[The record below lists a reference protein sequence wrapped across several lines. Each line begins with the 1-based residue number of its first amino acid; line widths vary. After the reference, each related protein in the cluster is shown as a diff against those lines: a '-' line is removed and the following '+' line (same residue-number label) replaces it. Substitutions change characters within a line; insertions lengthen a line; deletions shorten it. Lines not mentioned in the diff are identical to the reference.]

1 MDPMIRSSA
10 FTEGSGVSP
19 DRLAGDSGGGT
30 PRSLSATP
38 AGSGPQLLALEREL
52 SGPGAQEALARH
64 DAVLV
69 GLENRL
75 AAALNE
81 GVSPE
86 EYPKLTD
93 LREANVLA
101 RKLLRLAQREGEVE
115 QP

>member
-1 MDPMIRSSA
+1 MDPMIQRLGSRNPDSSGR
-10 FTEGSGVSP
+10 E
-19 DRLAGDSGGGT
+19 AGQ
-30 PRSLSATP
+30 AT
-38 AGSGPQLLALEREL
+38 ATAGPQLLALEREL

>member
-1 MDPMIRSSA
+1 MDPVIHSPA
-10 FTEGSGVSP
+10 FAGGSGG
-19 DRLAGDSGGGT
+19 AA
-30 PRSLSATP
+30 PRSLSADAP
-38 AGSGPQLLALEREL
+38 GSRPQLLALEREL
-52 SGPGAQEALARH
+52 SGPGAREALARH
-64 DAVLV
+64 DAVLL
-69 GLENRL
+69 GIENRI

>member
-1 MDPMIRSSA
+1 MDPMIHSPA
-10 FTEGSGVSP
+10 FAGGSGG
-19 DRLAGDSGGGT
+19 AA
-30 PRSLSATP
+30 PRSLSPDA
-38 AGSGPQLLALEREL
+38 ADRPQLLALEREL
-52 SGPGAQEALARH
+52 AGPGAQEALARH

-69 GLENRL
+69 GLENRI

>member
-10 FTEGSGVSP
+10 FSGGSGGE
-19 DRLAGDSGGGT
+19 A
-30 PRSLSATP
+30 PRSLSSAP

>member
-1 MDPMIRSSA
+1 MDPVAATALGRAEGMVSSSSQA
-10 FTEGSGVSP
+10 S
-19 DRLAGDSGGGT
+19 
-30 PRSLSATP
+30 
-38 AGSGPQLLALEREL
+38 PQLLALEREL
-52 SGPGAQEALARH
+52 SGPDTQEALARH

-86 EYPKLTD
+86 EYPKLES

>member
-1 MDPMIRSSA
+1 MDPMILHLAPTGERQPASTASSPVRPKQA
-10 FTEGSGVSP
+10 SASP
-19 DRLAGDSGGGT
+19 AESN
-30 PRSLSATP
+30 
-38 AGSGPQLLALEREL
+38 PQLLALEREL
-52 SGPGAQEALARH
+52 SGPGAQKALARH

-86 EYPKLTD
+86 EYPKLTN

>member
-10 FTEGSGVSP
+10 FTGGSGVSP
-19 DRLAGDSGGGT
+19 DRLAGGSGGDA
-30 PRSLSATP
+30 PRSLSEA
-38 AGSGPQLLALEREL
+38 AADRPQLLALEREL

-64 DAVLV
+64 DAVLL
-69 GLENRL
+69 GLEKRL
-75 AAALNE
+75 AAALDK

-101 RKLLRLAQREGEVE
+101 RKLLRLAVREGEVE

>member
-1 MDPMIRSSA
+1 MDPMIHSPA
-10 FTEGSGVSP
+10 FAGGSGG
-19 DRLAGDSGGGT
+19 AA
-30 PRSLSATP
+30 PRSLSAD
-38 AGSGPQLLALEREL
+38 AAASRPQLLALEREL
-52 SGPGAQEALARH
+52 AGPGAQEALARH

-75 AAALNE
+75 AAALDA

-86 EYPKLTD
+86 EYPKLTA

-101 RKLLRLAQREGEVE
+101 RKLLRLAVREGESN